1 MTSTVENWS
10 YSSHDVRVRV
20 PVPVAYGSDLALA
33 EKLILAAAHSLPRVL
48 DRREPEVWLAK
59 FGENAVLFEVQIWI
73 DDPED
78 GLGNLR
84 SDLLKAIWENFKA
97 SGVEIPFPQ
106 QDVRIKEWPS
116 PPPRLGAES

>member
-1 MTSTVENWS
+1 M
-10 YSSHDVRVRV
+10 
-20 PVPVAYGSDLALA
+20 
-33 EKLILAAAHSLPRVL
+33 
-48 DRREPEVWLAK
+48 WLTE

-84 SDLLKAIWENFKA
+84 SDLLKTIWEKFKV

-116 PPPRLGAES
+116 PLPSFGQES